1 MSTLLA
7 SGYGLT
13 AAQYEARKAAG
24 EFQSFRE
31 PTVLLSLE
39 DAENRLYSGRSFSA
53 ILCKIWRF
61 FVKVAEAIVD
71 GLATVVKSISKAVI
85 SVLSDLFDAVSDAV
99 SGWLET
105 PLFWIAAGL
114 GLWWL
119 MSSGEEEED
128 EPVLRIDKEY

>member
-1 MSTLLA
+1 MSSLLA

-13 AAQYEARKAAG
+13 AAQYEARKAQG
-24 EFQSFRE
+24 EFQSYQE

-39 DAENRLYSGRSFSA
+39 EAERRLYSGRSFSS

-61 FVKVAEAIVD
+61 FVGVAEAIVD
-71 GLATVVKSISKAVI
+71 GLATVLKSISKAVV
-85 SVLSDLFDAVSDAV
+85 SVLSELFDAVSDAF
-99 SGWLET
+99 GDWLEK

-119 MSSGEEEED
+119 MSSGEEED
-128 EPVLRIDKEY
+128 SSVVLEQKGF